1 MANRLSIKLSALNL
15 AFGVGFVILSL
26 ALFTWLLPL
35 FLPPDLIYA
44 VAGAAIGILFWFL
57 FLVARQ
63 GTE

>member
-1 MANRLSIKLSALNL
+1 MANRLSIKFSALNL

-44 VAGAAIGILFWFL
+44 FAGAAIGILFWFL